1 MDIDA
6 YILIG
11 GHSSRLGT
19 DKAFVEIDGM
29 TLAIRALNTIRDS
42 GIASKI
48 TFVAGNETQFAIQ
61 AITLETPFIFDLV
74 ENRGPLGG
82 LHAALS
88 YARTEWIFLMACD
101 YPFVSVEFIK
111 FLSDTINDDFG
122 AVVPIQSDGRI
133 QPLCAFYNVKI
144 ALPTVEEIIN
154 APRVPPPM
162 RDVVNSLNSRLV
174 NAREYSHLNDSAHLF
189 ININTT
195 SDIDVIRKLAAD
207 KRGFTQ
213 I

>member
-1 MDIDA
+1 
-6 YILIG
+6 
-11 GHSSRLGT
+11 
-19 DKAFVEIDGM
+19 
-29 TLAIRALNTIRDS
+29 
-42 GIASKI
+42 
-48 TFVAGNETQFAIQ
+48 
-61 AITLETPFIFDLV
+61 
-74 ENRGPLGG
+74 
-82 LHAALS
+82 
-88 YARTEWIFLMACD
+88 MACD